1 MSCFE
6 IDPLTQL
13 NPDPTL
19 PNCLLPKNTS
29 FWWHCNPTGTDNIYY
44 FISSQSAPTTVVAPT
59 LPVQQQLVPRPP
71 IGQRIV
77 APRPPI
83 GQLVVARPPIGQL
96 ALTRPGQTLLV
107 RASLA
112 QPSRPAA
119 GNGLL
124 ARPALAGTAVL
135 ARPVLAGTVL
145 ARPVLAAAAPSNSS
159 PPVVAAA
166 VPATIP
172 STGTLQFMLYVIP
185 EKFKR
190 FYCILLSL
198 ILIVVSA
205 YFAKCLIP
213 CSLY

>member
-1 MSCFE
+1 LGDNFGLLESGST
-6 IDPLTQL
+6 DPIESGS
-13 NPDPTL
+13 NPDPHPEHCLIVQYQKTHPFGVTVILLEYL
-19 PNCLLPKNTS
+19 PVPVQIIL
-29 FWWHCNPTGTDNIYY
+29 F

-59 LPVQQQLVPRPP
+59 LPGQQQLVPRPP

-96 ALTRPGQTLLV
+96 SLTRPGQTLLV

-112 QPSRPAA
+112 QPSRPAGT

-145 ARPVLAAAAPSNSS
+145 SRPVLSAAAPISS
-159 PPVVAAA
+159 STSPVVAAA

-172 STGTLQFMLYVIP
+172 NTGTVPY
-185 EKFKR
+185 
-190 FYCILLSL
+190 
-198 ILIVVSA
+198 SA
-205 YFAKCLIP
+205 CYG
-213 CSLY
+213 YGT

>member
-1 MSCFE
+1 
-6 IDPLTQL
+6 
-13 NPDPTL
+13 
-19 PNCLLPKNTS
+19 
-29 FWWHCNPTGTDNIYY
+29 
-44 FISSQSAPTTVVAPT
+44 
-59 LPVQQQLVPRPP
+59 VPRPP

-112 QPSRPAA
+112 QPSRPA

-124 ARPALAGTAVL
+124 ARPALAGTVL

-145 ARPVLAAAAPSNSS
+145 ARPVLAAAAPSSS
-159 PPVVAAA
+159 STSPVVAAA

-172 STGTLQFMLYVIP
+172 NTGTGTVPYSSCY
-185 EKFKR
+185 R
-190 FYCILLSL
+190 YGT
-198 ILIVVSA
+198 
-205 YFAKCLIP
+205 
-213 CSLY
+213 